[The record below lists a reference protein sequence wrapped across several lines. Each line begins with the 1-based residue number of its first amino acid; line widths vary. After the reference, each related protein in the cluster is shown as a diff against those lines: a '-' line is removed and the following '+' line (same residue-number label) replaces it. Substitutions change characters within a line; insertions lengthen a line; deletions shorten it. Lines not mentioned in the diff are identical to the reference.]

1 MLCSAAVVK
10 NKQTR
15 PRFLVL
21 EKFITCLPP
30 EKPRDI
36 AFIPSVLKR
45 VPPSPD
51 TARLISAKLVFATS
65 LLSEHLGHSTIFG
78 LAFDTVKSGIA
89 DLMSYLVKFV
99 LL

>member
-1 MLCSAAVVK
+1 M
-10 NKQTR
+10 
-15 PRFLVL
+15 
-21 EKFITCLPP
+21 PP

-51 TARLISAKLVFATS
+51 ITRLISAKLVFATF
-65 LLSEHLGHSTIFG
+65 LLSEHLGHSTIFE

-89 DLMSYLVKFV
+89 DCNDLSFQILFTLDEDSYNRT
-99 LL
+99 

>member
-1 MLCSAAVVK
+1 MPHK
-10 NKQTR
+10 
-15 PRFLVL
+15 
-21 EKFITCLPP
+21 
-30 EKPRDI
+30 KPRDI

-51 TARLISAKLVFATS
+51 TARLIFAKLVFVTS
-65 LLSEHLGHSTIFG
+65 LLSERLVHSTIFG

>member
-1 MLCSAAVVK
+1 ML
-10 NKQTR
+10 
-15 PRFLVL
+15 
-21 EKFITCLPP
+21 P

-65 LLSEHLGHSTIFG
+65 LLSEHLEHSTIFG
-78 LAFDTVKSGIA
+78 LAFDTVKSSIA
-89 DLMSYLVKFV
+89 GCNELSFQILFTLDEDSYNRT
-99 LL
+99 

>member
-1 MLCSAAVVK
+1 M
-10 NKQTR
+10 
-15 PRFLVL
+15 
-21 EKFITCLPP
+21 PP

-36 AFIPSVLKR
+36 AYIPSVPKR

-51 TARLISAKLVFATS
+51 TARLIFAKLVFVTS
-65 LLSEHLGHSTIFG
+65 LLSERLVHSTIFG

-89 DLMSYLVKFV
+89 DLMSYLFKFV